1 MPLNR
6 RNSVKPIPFFMV
18 TVLRQYS
25 VTEYAGQILNP
36 ICLMINIIAQY
47 PVAVR
52 IIELVNPE

>member
-1 MPLNR
+1 
-6 RNSVKPIPFFMV
+6 MV